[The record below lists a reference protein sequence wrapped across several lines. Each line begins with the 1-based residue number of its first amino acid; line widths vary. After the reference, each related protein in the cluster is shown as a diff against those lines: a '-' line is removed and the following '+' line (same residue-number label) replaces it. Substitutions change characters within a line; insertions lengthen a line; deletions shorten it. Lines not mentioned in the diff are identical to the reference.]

1 MTNRDIFHSAL
12 RLIGED
18 PSANENEDYEDR
30 APYLLAVFCTESAET
45 DSAYRETNDL
55 TPHTDVSNVC
65 LDLDSPFPYADRFTT
80 AAALYLAAM
89 LVIDENMELS
99 DKLFDRFCNTM
110 ATIQSEIPA
119 RIEKIAQKYGAL

>member
-1 MTNRDIFHSAL
+1 M

-18 PSANENEDYEDR
+18 PSVKENEDYEDR
-30 APYLLAVFCTESAET
+30 APYLLAAFCSESAQT
-45 DSAYRETNDL
+45 AAAYCEANGITVD
-55 TPHTDVSNVC
+55 PKVDHVF
-65 LDLDSPFPYADRFTT
+65 LDLDSTFPYADRFTT

-110 ATIQSEIPA
+110 ATIQSEIPT
-119 RIEKIAQKYGAL
+119 RIEKIAQKYGVF